1 MKKLKVF
8 TLPPQLYGSD
18 VTFEKK
24 ELIMY
29 KIKQKNRKL
38 FCKSFLAP
46 TKISFIKNM
55 NLFIVSSF
63 DTTFGFGIQF

>member
-8 TLPPQLYGSD
+8 GSD
-18 VTFEKK
+18 DTFEKK
-24 ELIMY
+24 ELIIY

-38 FCKSFLAP
+38 FCKSFLVP

-55 NLFIVSSF
+55 SRYVKEFFIVSSF